1 MKITILVVLIIAAL
15 EAIGVTTAV
24 MSSTIPAH
32 AQLYPQP
39 FHCNAQPRTGGGS
52 CGFTGLGGNVENRGF
67 PFGHPTGP

>member
-1 MKITILVVLIIAAL
+1 MKVTAAL
-15 EAIGVTTAV
+15 GAIGVTTAV

-52 CGFTGLGGNVENRGF
+52 RGFTGLGGNVENRGL
-67 PFGHPTGP
+67 PR